1 MDDRAI
7 AREPAGDAERS
18 RRVRAHRLRVRIQAA
33 ILARV
38 SPERTRRSTMFERQT
53 VGRLSWGTIVRCN
66 RYLELVGKVA
76 TGIWVAFLVSFVV
89 GFNWK
94 DVVADAL
101 NSGRPIRGAAV
112 LAVFLPTL
120 IFLAAHSLIGFL
132 RWRLQRELWRR
143 DVDRLSGG

>member
-1 MDDRAI
+1 
-7 AREPAGDAERS
+7 
-18 RRVRAHRLRVRIQAA
+18 
-33 ILARV
+33 
-38 SPERTRRSTMFERQT
+38 MFERQT
-53 VGRLSWGTIVRCN
+53 VGRLSWGAIVRCN

>member
-53 VGRLSWGTIVRCN
+53 VGRLSWGAIVRCN
-66 RYLELVGKVA
+66 RYLER
-76 TGIWVAFLVSFVV
+76 W
-89 GFNWK
+89 
-94 DVVADAL
+94 
-101 NSGRPIRGAAV
+101 GR
-112 LAVFLPTL
+112 
-120 IFLAAHSLIGFL
+120 S
-132 RWRLQRELWRR
+132 RELWRR

>member
-1 MDDRAI
+1 MDRRPT
-7 AREPAGDAERS
+7 ARGRPLRH
-18 RRVRAHRLRVRIQAA
+18 RVQAA

-38 SPERTRRSTMFERQT
+38 SPEHTRRATTFERLT
-53 VGRLSWGTIVRCN
+53 VGRLSWDLVVRCN

-94 DVVADAL
+94 ETVEDAL
-101 NSGRPIRGAAV
+101 NSGRPIRGAVV

-120 IFLAAHSLIGFL
+120 LFLAAHSVIGFL

-143 DVDRLSGG
+143 DVERLGARDTGR

>member
-1 MDDRAI
+1 VDRRPT
-7 AREPAGDAERS
+7 ARGR
-18 RRVRAHRLRVRIQAA
+18 RLRHRVQAA

-38 SPERTRRSTMFERQT
+38 SPEHTRRATTFERLT
-53 VGRLSWGTIVRCN
+53 VGRLSWDLVVRCN

-94 DVVADAL
+94 ETVEDAL
-101 NSGRPIRGAAV
+101 NSGRPIRGAVV

-120 IFLAAHSLIGFL
+120 LFLAAHSVIGFL

-143 DVDRLSGG
+143 DVERLGARDTGR